1 MSFSHKNH
9 VNTFISCGYSIEA
22 VSILMF
28 RNWLHLFHLTVI
40 LIFLYLEKRDKWK
53 LFSVAIKIMLST
65 ELVLNLEHF
74 LKIYN

>member
-1 MSFSHKNH
+1 
-9 VNTFISCGYSIEA
+9 
-22 VSILMF
+22 MF

-40 LIFLYLEKRDKWK
+40 LIVLFLEKRDKWK